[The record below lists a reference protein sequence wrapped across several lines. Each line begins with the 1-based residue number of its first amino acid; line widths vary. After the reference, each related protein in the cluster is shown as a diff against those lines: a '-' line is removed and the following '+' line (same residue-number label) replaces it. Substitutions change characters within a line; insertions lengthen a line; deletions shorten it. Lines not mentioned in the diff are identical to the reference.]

1 MAVGSKGNEIQ
12 DLPMFPLGTVL
23 FPGAILPVHVFEER
37 YRQLAEFC
45 TSESSVFGVVLIER
59 GSEVGGGDTR
69 APVGCLAEIIQ
80 HEQFEDGR
88 WALVVMGTERFK
100 IVKWLEEKS
109 YPRATIEII
118 KEKEDLSN
126 FENGL
131 AVLGSV
137 VNLFDR
143 ARGLGYNV
151 PEIDKELF
159 AIGATFNELSYRIA
173 ELVPMG
179 PFDAQKI
186 LKAPTAQ
193 ERLDLIEDQIEAF
206 KEILD
211 ARE

>member
-1 MAVGSKGNEIQ
+1 VAVGSKGNEIQ

-80 HEQFEDGR
+80 HEQFEDG
-88 WALVVMGTERFK
+88 FK

-143 ARGLGYNV
+143 ARGLGYDV

-159 AIGATFNELSYRIA
+159 AIGATLNELSYRIA